1 MEQMIL
7 NVIEKFGV
15 PVALVL
21 FFVWQ
26 GWKCEQRMT
35 NAIEENQKNL
45 SSLES
50 DFRCVLVDLC
60 KASTESI
67 TKNSDLLDEL
77 IGLLK
82 SIPCFPCKEVKK
94 KDGQ

>member
-1 MEQMIL
+1 MEQIIFNM
-7 NVIEKFGV
+7 IEKFGV

-26 GWKCEQRMT
+26 GWKREQRMSK
-35 NAIEENQKNL
+35 AIEENQKTL
-45 SSLES
+45 STLES

-60 KASTESI
+60 KGSTEAI
-67 TKNSDLLDEL
+67 TKNSNLLEEL

-82 SIPCFPCKEVKK
+82 SIPCFPCKQVNK
-94 KDGQ
+94 KDE